1 MEIMNRI
8 YAADHYYLV
17 LEVDRCAGGQ
27 DELYT
32 SEMSAETRV
41 VQHRPTVVIS
51 SVHISIV
58 LVTITVRATN
68 TSIYEQFSLL
78 SSIAHGWSPHDSIG
92 RAMQS
97 LLRIGVTV
105 LLAAEKPRSHSAEL
119 QL

>member
-8 YAADHYYLV
+8 YAADQYYLV

-58 LVTITVRATN
+58 LHGDNHSSCNKYIDLRAVQ
-68 TSIYEQFSLL
+68 SI
-78 SSIAHGWSPHDSIG
+78 I
-92 RAMQS
+92 
-97 LLRIGVTV
+97 
-105 LLAAEKPRSHSAEL
+105 
-119 QL
+119 